1 MGGRF
6 RSRKPSILKVVK
18 PEKETLVT
26 DHGTNPTVMQTT
38 VVQTAVVPTTRIKIT
53 NGFGHA
59 LVLIVSKSEEKCY
72 EYLISFGCILKL
84 TSLTMNFVVHK

>member
-1 MGGRF
+1 MKTLKIF
-6 RSRKPSILKVVK
+6 RYVYLA
-18 PEKETLVT
+18 E
-26 DHGTNPTVMQTT
+26 TT